1 METDEMENMEVEAK
15 NQTEHKFK
23 DIFKKAK
30 LLVTLKFEDVKHQ
43 IRINTRGGFCF
54 KQEKKPEEKL
64 ILKGVS
70 GAVSPGEL
78 LAILG
83 PSGSGKTTLLKAL
96 GGRVID
102 RNNTTGKIT
111 YNGKPFSATMNRKT
125 GFVAQTSVFY
135 PHLTVTETLVFTALL
150 LLPDSLTKRE
160 KILYAEAVMDQ
171 LGLTR
176 CKDTIVG
183 GNFIRG
189 ISGGEKK
196 RLSIGQELLINP
208 SLLFLDEPTSGLDS
222 TIAKQ
227 IVLSLWRLAKGG
239 RTILMTI
246 HQPSSSLFYMFN
258 KLLLLSEGSSLYFG
272 NREDVMNYFSSIGFV
287 PPSVAMNPSDFIL
300 DLANGVL
307 PGDSKQDGKAVI
319 QTLVSAYREQSLS
332 DKLKSELQ
340 NMENHYD
347 HIVTGNNKWRTTWW
361 QQFSVLLKRGLKA
374 RRHESF
380 SRLKILQVLAVSFIT
395 GLIWWQ
401 SSTANIQDQ
410 VGLLFFYNRFGG
422 FLPLFQAIFTFPHE
436 RLMLE
441 KERSSGM
448 YRLSSYFM
456 ARTTADLP
464 MELALPTVFVVIT
477 YWMGGLKPT
486 SVNFF
491 HTLSIVLY
499 TALVAQSLGLA
510 IGAVVMKQRIATAI
524 GSDIM
529 LTFLLTGGFLVQDV
543 PGFISWIKYL
553 SLTHYSY
560 KLLLISQYK
569 PDEIYVCDS
578 NNNVTCLVE
587 EYLRIKFVGLHQQ
600 FLCVFALALM
610 LIGFRLVAYI
620 ALMRVGVTHQ
630 IHRQTTR

>member
-1 METDEMENMEVEAK
+1 METEMENMEAQS
-15 NQTEHKFK
+15 QTEQKVK
-23 DIFKKAK
+23 DIFKKANI
-30 LLVTLKFEDVKHQ
+30 LVTVKFEDVKHK
-43 IRINTRGGFCF
+43 IRTRTREGFCF
-54 KQEKKPEEKL
+54 KHAKAEEKW
-64 ILKGVS
+64 ILRGVS

-96 GGRVID
+96 GGRLGRGD
-102 RNNTTGKIT
+102 TTTGKIT
-111 YNGKPFSATMNRKT
+111 CNGKPFSPTMNRKI
-125 GFVAQTSVFY
+125 GFVAQTNVFY

-150 LLPDSLTKRE
+150 LLPNSLTKQE
-160 KILYAEAVMDQ
+160 KILYAEAVINQ

-176 CKDTIVG
+176 CKNTIVG
-183 GNFIRG
+183 GQFIRGG

-196 RLSIGQELLINP
+196 RVSIGQQLLINP

-227 IVLSLWRLAKGG
+227 IVLHLWRLAKGG

-246 HQPSSSLFYMFN
+246 HQPSSSLFYMFD
-258 KLLLLSEGSSLYFG
+258 KVLLLSEGSSLYFG
-272 NREDVMNYFSSIGFV
+272 KRQDVMNYFAGIGYV
-287 PPSVAMNPSDFIL
+287 PSVAMNPSDFLL

-307 PGDSKQDGKAVI
+307 GDSKEDRKDVI
-319 QTLVSAYREQSLS
+319 QILVSAYEHSLS
-332 DKLKSELQ
+332 DKLKGELQ
-340 NMENHYD
+340 DMANHD
-347 HIVTGNNKWRTTWW
+347 HIVTENKRSTDKWSTTWW

-380 SRLKILQVLAVSFIT
+380 SRLKIVQVLAVSCIT

-401 SSTANIQDQ
+401 SSTANLQDQ

-422 FLPLFQAIFTFPHE
+422 FLPLFQAIFTFPRE
-436 RLMLE
+436 RMMLE

-464 MELALPTVFVVIT
+464 MELALPTVFVTIT
-477 YWMGGLKPT
+477 YWMGGLKPAAL
-486 SVNFF
+486 NFF

-510 IGAVVMKQRIATAI
+510 IGAVVMKQRIATTI
-524 GSDIM
+524 GSDVM
-529 LTFLLTGGFLVQDV
+529 LIFLLTGGFLVQDV
-543 PGFISWIKYL
+543 PNFISWIKYL

-560 KLLLISQYK
+560 KLLLISQYN
-569 PDEIYVCDS
+569 PEDTYVCDS
-578 NNNVTCLVE
+578 NNVTCLVR
-587 EYLRIKFVGLHQQ
+587 EYPRIKFVGLHQQ

-610 LIGFRLVAYI
+610 LVGFRLVAYI
-620 ALMRVGVTHQ
+620 ALMRVGVTHKFS
-630 IHRQTTR
+630 RN

>member
-1 METDEMENMEVEAK
+1 METDEMENMEAEAES
-15 NQTEHKFK
+15 QTEHKFK

-30 LLVTLKFEDVKHQ
+30 LLVTLKNQH
-43 IRINTRGGFCF
+43 RRGFLF
-54 KQEKKPEEKL
+54 QTWKKPEEKL
-64 ILKGVS
+64 VLKGVS

-125 GFVAQTSVFY
+125 GFVAQTNMFY

-150 LLPDSLTKRE
+150 LLPDSLTKQE

-176 CKDTIVG
+176 CKNTIVG
-183 GNFIRG
+183 GQFIRG

-246 HQPSSSLFYMFN
+246 HQPSSSIFYMFN

-272 NREDVMNYFSSIGFV
+272 NREDVMNYFSNIGFV

-307 PGDSKQDGKAVI
+307 PGDSKQDRKAVV
-319 QTLVSAYREQSLS
+319 QTLVSAYQEHSLS
-332 DKLKSELQ
+332 EKLLIVHQE
-340 NMENHYD
+340 MENHYD
-347 HIVTGNNKWRTTWW
+347 HIVTGNNKWSTTWW
-361 QQFSVLLKRGLKA
+361 QEFSVLLKRGLKA

-401 SSTANIQDQ
+401 SSTSNLQDQ

-422 FLPLFQAIFTFPHE
+422 FLPLFQAIFTFPRE

-464 MELALPTVFVVIT
+464 MELALPIVFVTIT

-491 HTLSIVLY
+491 QTLSIVLY

-578 NNNVTCLVE
+578 NNNVTCLVG
-587 EYLRIKFVGLHQQ
+587 EYPRIKFVGLHQQ

-630 IHRQTTR
+630 IHRQTTH